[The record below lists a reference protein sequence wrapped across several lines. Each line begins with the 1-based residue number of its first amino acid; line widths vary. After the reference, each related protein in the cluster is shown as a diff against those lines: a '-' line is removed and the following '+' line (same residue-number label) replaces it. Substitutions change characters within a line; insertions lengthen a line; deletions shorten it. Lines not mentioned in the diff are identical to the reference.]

1 MSGALIACSGML
13 LSSLANNIWIFLAT
27 YGCITGIGLGL
38 MYLPSIVI
46 VNIYF
51 EKKRGVAQSIM
62 SAGSGIGMI
71 VMSPVVEKILTVY
84 DWRGALIIMA
94 GYRRYRQY
102 NTL

>member
-1 MSGALIACSGML
+1 
-13 LSSLANNIWIFLAT
+13 
-27 YGCITGIGLGL
+27 

-84 DWRGALIIMA
+84 DWRGALKKSGGA
-94 GYRRYRQY
+94 KLVLWAQPS
-102 NTL
+102 LSEHV